1 VTPTSRTWTVVAET
15 RSTGP
20 SGFMKIVTRRYRM
33 PNGGV
38 TDWDLLDG
46 GETVAVLALT
56 GDDMV
61 LLARQFR
68 PGPSL
73 ELDEMPGGYVDEGE
87 SVLAAASRELLEE
100 TGYASDRLSVAGTT
114 FLASTALTKRY
125 VVVALDCERRS
136 RPMNS
141 VAEFTAPVLK
151 PVSEFR
157 AQMRAGLLTDTDLA
171 YLALDSIGM
180 L

>member
-1 VTPTSRTWTVVAET
+1 MAESR
-15 RSTGP
+15 SSGP

-33 PNGGV
+33 PDGDV

-56 GDDMV
+56 GDGMV

-87 SVLAAASRELLEE
+87 SVLAAAARELLEE
-100 TGYASDRLSVAGTT
+100 TGLEAGDLQFAATVDNIRRDETGRVRFHYTIIDFATRWTGGEPVA
-114 FLASTALTKRY
+114 A
-125 VVVALDCERRS
+125 
-136 RPMNS
+136 
-141 VAEFTAPVLK
+141 
-151 PVSEFR
+151 
-157 AQMRAGLLTDTDLA
+157 TDVTGFV
-171 YLALDSIGM
+171 IE
-180 L
+180 

>member
-1 VTPTSRTWTVVAET
+1 VLEES

-20 SGFMKIVTRRYRM
+20 SGFVKIVTRRYRM
-33 PNGGV
+33 PDGSV
-38 TDWDLLDG
+38 TEWDLLDG

-56 GDDMV
+56 ADGMV

-87 SVLAAASRELLEE
+87 SVLAAAARELLEE
-100 TGYASDRLSVAGTT
+100 TGYVSDRLSVAGTT
-114 FLASTALTKRY
+114 YLASTALTKRY